1 MEDARLDD
9 AFAGLAK
16 FRPRI
21 PTKLLNEMVYTVNK
35 LDAERE
41 RRMGA
46 AKPELKPQMKKQAAQ
61 KQHLP
66 ERKPP
71 GMKM

>member
-16 FRPRI
+16 FRPKI
-21 PTKLLNEMVYTVNK
+21 PEKLLNEMVYTVNK

-41 RRMGA
+41 KRMSA
-46 AKPELKPQMKKQAAQ
+46 VKPELKPQIKNRQRRNSTCRKEN
-61 KQHLP
+61 HP
-66 ERKPP
+66 E
-71 GMKM
+71 